1 MELSTP
7 NIDKSQFMSQSIN
20 GEAMIDV
27 SDKKVWK
34 LVLSIS
40 TKGFKAY
47 YLNVSTNEIVLHIDK
62 TWDCDESEMLHR
74 LQETIYEHQSLL
86 TEHPTTAIIE
96 SRHFALAPKEIVNL
110 EEDAELILEQVHP
123 LNWED
128 LWIDTIKDVTVVFSL
143 AKGLDSFLH
152 RTFII
157 DKVISHFNP
166 LLIKA
171 FQANTN
177 KQKMLINLRDGR
189 IDIVAVADEKLLL
202 ANTFDWQ
209 DCADASYHTL
219 NVWNIL
225 EFDQKNA
232 ELHIYGNKELRDAVI
247 PALKKFI
254 TFVIPQNESI
264 DSLIASAITNKQ
276 S

>member
-1 MELSTP
+1 MESSSP
-7 NIDKSQFMSQSIN
+7 NIYKTQFMSQSIN
-20 GEAMIDV
+20 GDATIDV
-27 SDKKVWK
+27 SNKKVWK

-47 YLNVSTNEIVLHIDK
+47 YLNVQTNEIIVHIDK
-62 TWDCDESEMLHR
+62 TWDSTESEMLHR

-86 TEHPTTAIIE
+86 TEHPTIAIIE
-96 SRHFALAPKEIVNL
+96 SHHFALAPTAIVNS
-110 EEDAELILEQVHP
+110 EEDAELILEQIHP
-123 LNWED
+123 LKWED
-128 LWIDTIKDVTVVFSL
+128 LWIDTINDVTVVFSL

-157 DKVISHFNP
+157 DRVVSHFNP

-171 FQANTN
+171 FQTHTN

-189 IDIVAVADEKLLL
+189 IDIVAVADEKLLI
-202 ANTFDWQ
+202 ANSFDWQ
-209 DCADASYHTL
+209 DYTDAAYHAL

-232 ELHIYGNKELRDAVI
+232 ELHIYGSKELRDAVI
-247 PALKKFI
+247 PSLRKFI

-264 DSLIASAITNKQ
+264 DSLIATAITNK
-276 S
+276 